1 MERLDRE
8 KGGSAESFNCVNV
21 QLVTE
26 DLDRLE
32 AGIKASQLPH
42 TEGLFFGASD
52 GSERDDD
59 LNFIEKAR
67 AALARNMRVFYSSW
81 W

>member
-1 MERLDRE
+1 MEKPYRE
-8 KGGSAESFNCVNV
+8 KGGSAESFNGVNV

-32 AGIKASQLPH
+32 AGIKASRLPH
-42 TEGLFFGASD
+42 TEGLFFGAS
-52 GSERDDD
+52 ERDDD
-59 LNFIEKAR
+59 LNCIEKVR
-67 AALARNMRVFYSSW
+67 AALVRNMRVFYSSW